1 MRPIFKSK
9 FVVDEIRFI
18 RFLSGAA
25 VLSSG
30 IWGVCTYVVPVFA
43 TGIPY
48 LRAVLCTSISKKT
61 AIFRVRKPLVIVSR
75 DESSEL
81 YVCTS
86 TEYRALWYRCCP
98 SIHMYQASIY
108 LADACGMPS
117 NEQLPYLAYQR
128 ANVLVLYTAALD
140 WCVSYVLLLQVI
152 VCCFYLLY
160 HGYLAPGRI
169 PFHLYRPQDI
179 YTGYCYIPWY
189 SLRRTME
196 STEHSINIQYTETT
210 GYWRLK
216 SRPPP
221 NACGQKNQRNLYK
234 VQLREARKHSSWSYC
249 IWCIVIPG
257 VVHSS

>member
-86 TEYRALWYRCCP
+86 TEYRAL
-98 SIHMYQASIY
+98 
-108 LADACGMPS
+108 
-117 NEQLPYLAYQR
+117 
-128 ANVLVLYTAALD
+128 
-140 WCVSYVLLLQVI
+140 
-152 VCCFYLLY
+152 
-160 HGYLAPGRI
+160 
-169 PFHLYRPQDI
+169 
-179 YTGYCYIPWY
+179 
-189 SLRRTME
+189 
-196 STEHSINIQYTETT
+196 
-210 GYWRLK
+210 
-216 SRPPP
+216 
-221 NACGQKNQRNLYK
+221 
-234 VQLREARKHSSWSYC
+234 
-249 IWCIVIPG
+249 
-257 VVHSS
+257 